1 MPERIDKS
9 IARVSSALNID
20 RLRLRTWVSFLALCG
35 VLERAIEEGV
45 IRDYYIKG
53 GVALE
58 LRFGDRARATK
69 DVDIGIEGDR
79 AARLR
84 ALDAAIA
91 LGFDQFGFRRKGTPY
106 TLEQVDTVRIEVA
119 ITHRG
124 RSFQTLDVDLGP
136 AGELHDLVHPEIRG
150 LNELGL
156 PVTSPV
162 RCLTL
167 SVQVAHKIHA
177 ATNPRIVNDPKQNRA
192 RDILDVLLVELLEQL
207 DVSAVREAAVRI
219 FRERQEHAW
228 PPDLPDYPKDWKER
242 LVDMASTLG
251 YPLTNADQMI
261 MAFQNTINRTDVP

>member
-1 MPERIDKS
+1 MSERIDKS
-9 IARVSSALNID
+9 ISRVALALNLD
-20 RLRLRTWVSFLALCG
+20 QLRLRTWVSFLALCG

-69 DVDIGIEGDR
+69 DVDIGLEGDR
-79 AARLR
+79 FVRLR

-91 LGFDQFGFRRKGTPY
+91 LGFDRFGFRRKGTPY
-106 TLEQVDTVRIEVA
+106 TLEQVDTVRIEIA
-119 ITHRG
+119 ITHKG

-136 AGELHDLVHPEIRG
+136 AGELHDLVQPEIRG

-167 SVQVAHKIHA
+167 AVQVAQKIHA

-192 RDILDVLLVELLEQL
+192 RDILDVLLVELLGQL
-207 DVSAVREAAVRI
+207 DVSAVSEASMRI
-219 FRERQEHAW
+219 FKERNEHTW
-228 PPDLPDYPKDWKER
+228 PPSMPVYPRDWKER
-242 LVDMASTLG
+242 LVDMASNLG
-251 YPLTNADQMI
+251 YPLTDADQMI
-261 MAFQNTINRTDVP
+261 QAFQKTISRTSVM